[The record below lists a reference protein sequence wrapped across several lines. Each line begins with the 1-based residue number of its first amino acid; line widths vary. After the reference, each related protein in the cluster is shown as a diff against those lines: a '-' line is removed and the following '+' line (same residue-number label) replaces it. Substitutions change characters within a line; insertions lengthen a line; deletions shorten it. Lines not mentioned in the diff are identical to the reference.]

1 MWVETQKHNEEVQPQ
16 VEKTKTLS
24 EVKKW
29 IEQKSEKIAKT
40 PIWKKVW
47 ETIKL
52 EVWADKAW
60 EKLKWILHWIETNE
74 SKENIFEN
82 KSRREIL
89 KRLDWKIKKTLPE
102 WQSIDKIAKILKRP
116 DWTEFKNIDEAKDFL
131 REQFLKWEIKDLNK
145 PLINNS
151 GEVLKDRY
159 WNDITIF
166 SKTLEKN
173 PILWD
178 INKENPKLAKEIIS
192 LYWEKVL
199 DSYQDVLN
207 DLFKKWKL
215 PKTLDE
221 FSSILKEYAVKN
233 SINTDELSKTIKSMF
248 DNWVINK
255 QEAQSMVSWI
265 SSAEARNIQA
275 ESLPDL
281 ENLSWEQKTLALIK
295 HFEWFSSNAFWDYK
309 QWTHWYWTK
318 AEWPWDTITKEWA
331 TKELK
336 NKVNK
341 EFNLNNYISSEV
353 MNKLW
358 DNQKAALTSFIFNL
372 WPGKLSSF
380 QWLLSKYPDTAD
392 QIATKMQRYNK
403 AGWNILKWLV
413 SRRKTEAKLF
423 LTEDENKANDKKVE
437 V

>member
-423 LTEDENKANDKKVE
+423 LTEDKNKANDKKVE

>member
-47 ETIKL
+47 ETIKS

-207 DLFKKWKL
+207 DLSKKWKL

-423 LTEDENKANDKKVE
+423 LTEDKNKANDKKVE

>member
-47 ETIKL
+47 ETIKS

-423 LTEDENKANDKKVE
+423 LTEDKNKANDKKVE